1 MANLAKPQGFYY
13 KHLCVQNSFYGWV
26 FKAYHSKGLRLFF
39 CCKHILLFVTSLL
52 KAHREFQVAVLKS
65 KTFRW
70 CGWRQLCG
78 FEVQIN
84 KLFSSCMCCCCV
96 SSKTFRAKKPVYRK
110 IYHVWPCLG
119 YVVCFSFLFA
129 LFLVL
134 FL

>member
-1 MANLAKPQGFYY
+1 MANLAKLQGFCYI
-13 KHLCVQNSFYGWV
+13 FA
-26 FKAYHSKGLRLFF
+26 FKTRSTAEFLRPTIQRGLDFLF

-84 KLFSSCMCCCCV
+84 KLFSSCMCVVVV
-96 SSKTFRAKKPVYRK
+96 SRRK
-110 IYHVWPCLG
+110 HFVLKNLFIVKFTMFGHALVT
-119 YVVCFSFLFA
+119 LFA
-129 LFLVL
+129 LVFCLRY
-134 FL
+134 F